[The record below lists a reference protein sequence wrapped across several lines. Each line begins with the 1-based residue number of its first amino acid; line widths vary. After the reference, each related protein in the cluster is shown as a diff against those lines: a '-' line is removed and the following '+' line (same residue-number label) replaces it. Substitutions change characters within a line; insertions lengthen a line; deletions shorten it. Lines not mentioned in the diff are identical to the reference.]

1 MESRLPIAE
10 ILFYLPTYPDR
21 PSPRQ
26 IMWTAALA
34 RQLDAKVTAIV
45 AQLNP
50 DPATWPP
57 VMGAY
62 PVDVRGLM
70 AESVKHSEE
79 HARTLTNEAIRLF
92 ADAAVQ
98 IDIRKRQATLYEP
111 VQPLVDIARLHDLTV
126 LPVPQ
131 TDSFDRAYVEPVI
144 FGSGRPVLLLPP
156 GDESAPPKPVKSVL
170 VAWDFGREAG
180 RALSDALPLLAKAEQ
195 VTILSVEGAKEIRSA
210 GSPAELKDYL
220 AAHHLDCRFVQTRLG
235 DTSIGECLAAAAR
248 DAKADLLV
256 MGAYGHTRLREFL
269 LGGATR
275 YMIAEPP
282 LPILLSH

>member
-1 MESRLPIAE
+1 
-10 ILFYLPTYPDR
+10 
-21 PSPRQ
+21 
-26 IMWTAALA
+26 
-34 RQLDAKVTAIV
+34 
-45 AQLNP
+45 
-50 DPATWPP
+50 
-57 VMGAY
+57 MGAY

-79 HARTLTNEAIRLF
+79 HARALTNEAMHLF
-92 ADAAVQ
+92 SDAAVQ
-98 IDIRKRQATLYEP
+98 IDIRKRRARLY
-111 VQPLVDIARLHDLTV
+111 QPTQHLVDIARLHDLTI

-156 GDESAPPKPVKSVL
+156 GDESAPPQPVKSVL
-170 VAWDFGREAG
+170 VAWDFGREAA

-195 VTILSVEGAKEIRSA
+195 ITILSVEGEKDIRTA
-210 GSPAELKDYL
+210 GTLAELKDHL
-220 AAHHLDCRFVQTRLG
+220 AAHDLDCRFVQTRLKHA
-235 DTSIGECLAAAAR
+235 SIGECLAATAR
-248 DAKADLLV
+248 DAQADLLV